1 MRTFTIRSLSKRG
14 YTRKLKEGADLVIR
28 NAIGRAVPAEDIA
41 ELRKLGFN
49 ITAENEKATAE
60 ARDQD
65 IRDFMG
71 LNLEENIG
79 DAINAHFK
87 KVLKAQ
93 YN

>member
-1 MRTFTIRSLSKRG
+1 MRTFTLTSDFGSQ
-14 YTRKLKEGADLVIR
+14 RKLTEGADLVIR
-28 NAIGRAVPAEDIA
+28 NQIGRAVPAEDIA
-41 ELRKLGFN
+41 LLRKFGHH
-49 ITAENEKATAE
+49 ISVEGEQATAE